1 MEDMDIRQIKQNI
14 DASRKKLLNIGNEYV
29 RQKDEVSAR
38 KVLVKMLGELSNQ
51 ISLLAEQAVQMD
63 SNKK

>member
-1 MEDMDIRQIKQNI
+1 MDIRQIKQNI

-38 KVLVKMLGELSNQ
+38 KVLVKMFGELSNQ

>member
-1 MEDMDIRQIKQNI
+1 MDIRQIKQNI

-51 ISLLAEQAVQMD
+51 ISLLAEQAPCVRIVVTL
-63 SNKK
+63 

>member
-29 RQKDEVSAR
+29 RQKDEVTAR

>member
-1 MEDMDIRQIKQNI
+1 MDIRQIKQNI
-14 DASRKKLLNIGNEYV
+14 DASRKKLLNIGNECV

>member
-1 MEDMDIRQIKQNI
+1 MEDMNIHQIKQKI
-14 DASRKKLLNIGNEYV
+14 DVSRNKLVNIGHEYV
-29 RQKDEVSAR
+29 RQKDDVSAR

>member
-14 DASRKKLLNIGNEYV
+14 DSSRRKLHNIGNEYV

>member
-1 MEDMDIRQIKQNI
+1 MDIRQIKQNI